1 MMRVL
6 LAGGGG
12 FIGSHLADRMIAR
25 GDVVVVIDSFIR
37 GRPGNVAHLRDHARF
52 ELVEHDIVDELPSL
66 GEFDA
71 VLNLASPASPDDF
84 IRQPL
89 AILDVGSTGNRRLLE
104 LAACQGAR
112 FLLASTSEVYGDPA
126 VHPQTEDYLG
136 NVDPIGPRSCYDEA
150 KRFAEAT
157 TMAYQRYRGTD
168 VRIARIFNTYGSR
181 MAPGD
186 GRVVNTFIA
195 QALRGEPVTV
205 YGDGSQ
211 TRSFC
216 HVEDQVS
223 GLLALLASRHEGPVN
238 LGNPE
243 EISIVDLAHLIIE
256 LVGSESDVRLLPL
269 PFERTGDPV
278 RRCPDIGLAR
288 SELGWEPLVSLQD
301 GLASMIGYYKASEDL
316 G

>member
-1 MMRVL
+1 
-6 LAGGGG
+6 
-12 FIGSHLADRMIAR
+12 
-25 GDVVVVIDSFIR
+25 
-37 GRPGNVAHLRDHARF
+37 
-52 ELVEHDIVDELPSL
+52 
-66 GEFDA
+66 
-71 VLNLASPASPDDF
+71 
-84 IRQPL
+84 
-89 AILDVGSTGNRRLLE
+89 
-104 LAACQGAR
+104 
-112 FLLASTSEVYGDPA
+112 
-126 VHPQTEDYLG
+126 
-136 NVDPIGPRSCYDEA
+136 
-150 KRFAEAT
+150 
-157 TMAYQRYRGTD
+157 
-168 VRIARIFNTYGSR
+168 
-181 MAPGD
+181 
-186 GRVVNTFIA
+186 VNTFIA